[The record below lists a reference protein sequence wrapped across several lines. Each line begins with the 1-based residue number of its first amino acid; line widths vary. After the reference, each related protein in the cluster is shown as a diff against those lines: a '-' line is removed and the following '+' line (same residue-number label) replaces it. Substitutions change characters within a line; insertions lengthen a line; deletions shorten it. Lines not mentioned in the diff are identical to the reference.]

1 MKKGWVAI
9 LAFLYI
15 TLSSGIVVNL
25 HYCMGDLATVELGLN
40 HDDTCGKCGMKD
52 RKGCCETQY
61 QVVKVQDAHQAAK
74 DLQSG
79 FKAVPA
85 LAASVYAEPFVAVEA
100 AAAAA
105 YEAYTPPDTGT
116 NDRYIAICVFRI

>member
-1 MKKGWVAI
+1 MKKSWVAI

-25 HYCMGDLATVELGLN
+25 HYCMGDLATVELGLS

-52 RKGCCETQY
+52 RKGCCETEY

-74 DLQSG
+74 DVQLG
-79 FKAVPA
+79 FFALPATVAVPA
-85 LAASVYAEPFVAVEA
+85 EPAIAVEA
-100 AAAAA
+100 VQAAA
-105 YEAYTPPDTGT
+105 YASYTPPDSGG
-116 NDRYIAICVFRI
+116 NDLYIAIRVFRI

>member
-1 MKKGWVAI
+1 MKKSWVAI

-25 HYCMGDLATVELGLN
+25 HYCMGDLATVELGLS

-52 RKGCCETQY
+52 RKGCCETEY

-74 DLQSG
+74 DVLLG
-79 FKAVPA
+79 FFTITATTLPV
-85 LAASVYAEPFVAVEA
+85 AEPAIAVEA
-100 AAAAA
+100 AQAAA
-105 YEAYTPPDTGT
+105 YTSYTPPDTGG